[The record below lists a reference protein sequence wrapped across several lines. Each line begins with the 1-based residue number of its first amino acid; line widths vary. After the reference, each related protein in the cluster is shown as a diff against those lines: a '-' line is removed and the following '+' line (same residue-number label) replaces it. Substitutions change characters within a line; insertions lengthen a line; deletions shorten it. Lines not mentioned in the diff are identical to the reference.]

1 MAGEYIPKNSS
12 VMLAAIGLNQQ
23 MLPVFLGL
31 LFAATIAWIFLSS
44 RLYTELRQN
53 NPRLYE
59 KLGKPKFFMKKS
71 FTTNVRV
78 IRFLLKRDY
87 EATDDNLVIRLC
99 QGLRSLFFI
108 YIICLAGCLILLFDK
123 MV

>member
-12 VMLAAIGLNQQ
+12 VMLAAFGLNQQ

-53 NPRLYE
+53 NPT
-59 KLGKPKFFMKKS
+59 KFFMKKS